1 MQKRGGKLIYSASD
15 LMAFL
20 ECQHLTTLNLID
32 LDTPLDRAASDEQIE
47 LIQEKGFAH
56 EADFLERLR
65 AAGGNIVELSSEGKP
80 ADNIAATREAMVS
93 GAEFIF
99 QAALSDG
106 TFFGY
111 ADF

>member
-1 MQKRGGKLIYSASD
+1 MQKRDSKLLYSASD
-15 LMAFL
+15 LMTFL

-32 LDTPLDRAASDEQIE
+32 LDTPLDRAAPDEQIE
-47 LIQEKGFAH
+47 LIQDKGFAH
-56 EADFLERLR
+56 EADFLEKLR
-65 AAGGNIVELSSEGKP
+65 AADGNIVELSSDGKP
-80 ADNIAATREAMVS
+80 ADNIVATREAMAS
-93 GAEFIF
+93 GADVIF